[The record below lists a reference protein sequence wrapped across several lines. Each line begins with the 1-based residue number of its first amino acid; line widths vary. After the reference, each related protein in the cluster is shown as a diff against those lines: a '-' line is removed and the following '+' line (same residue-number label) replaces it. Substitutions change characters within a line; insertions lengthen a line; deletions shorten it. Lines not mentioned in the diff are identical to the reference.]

1 MRPCGREGVAEGL
14 SAARDSPFTYS
25 RQSFGAACL
34 AWSFGLRFLLSIP
47 GRAVKSRRM
56 AVPPAGLSVPGKS
69 ARSRKRIKEALSLSL
84 SLSLSSLFPPSLPPS
99 LSHPRSRSFTR
110 TRLMFSGALPGRR
123 QGWSSGPSLPL
134 VSSSSSSSSRQFSA
148 RRCVHR
154 PAGEGLSRVKP
165 SGYPVPVSA
174 SIGITLA
181 PDDDTPFA
189 GLFRKAD
196 AALYHSKRLGKQR
209 FSFYGEVCGP
219 DFDKAGTLS

>member
-84 SLSLSSLFPPSLPPS
+84 SFFSFPSLPPS
-99 LSHPRSRSFTR
+99 LPLASSQSVFHSNTPHVFRCPSGQKAGMVFRPLSAAGFFFFFFFFFFFPSVFCPQVRPQTCR
-110 TRLMFSGALPGRR
+110 GRAVTCETIRLPGTCLRQYRHHAGPGRR
-123 QGWSSGPSLPL
+123 HPLRRAFPQGG
-134 VSSSSSSSSRQFSA
+134 
-148 RRCVHR
+148 
-154 PAGEGLSRVKP
+154 
-165 SGYPVPVSA
+165 
-174 SIGITLA
+174 
-181 PDDDTPFA
+181 
-189 GLFRKAD
+189 
-196 AALYHSKRLGKQR
+196 
-209 FSFYGEVCGP
+209 CGP
-219 DFDKAGTLS
+219 LSFQAAGQTTFFLLWRGLRPGF